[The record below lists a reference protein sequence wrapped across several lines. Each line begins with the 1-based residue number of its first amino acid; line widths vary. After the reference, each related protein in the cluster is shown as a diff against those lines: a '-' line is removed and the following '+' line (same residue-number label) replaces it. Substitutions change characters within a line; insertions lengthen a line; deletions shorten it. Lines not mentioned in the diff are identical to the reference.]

1 MLYGWQF
8 ANKQTIYYFG
18 RFIVSMQHFLICPY
32 VSSVYHPSFSGFL
45 VSSIFVSSNS
55 ISFVSCIPPSPLFP
69 LYIWSSLS
77 MISSFSGSLS
87 IVPHFQICWFQLPKT
102 NIYWILGPKLYSLVS
117 EKSRM
122 TRENVVVKNS
132 RLRWAIMAVILTMI
146 FVKSAFSPGAR
157 LNNAPLFLL
166 IATLRYALDLAS

>member
-1 MLYGWQF
+1 
-8 ANKQTIYYFG
+8 
-18 RFIVSMQHFLICPY
+18 MQPFLICPS

-45 VSSIFVSSNS
+45 VSSISVSS
-55 ISFVSCIPPSPLFP
+55 ISFVSCVPSSPLPPMSPLSP

-77 MISSFSGSLS
+77 MISSFSGLLVYSRRVSNLL
-87 IVPHFQICWFQLPKT
+87 VPATK
-102 NIYWILGPKLYSLVS
+102 NKYIYWILRPKLYSLVS
-117 EKSRM
+117 EKNRV

-166 IATLRYALDLAS
+166 IATWEWDMRLI